1 MFDIFK
7 KKKKD
12 PLGLTENQR
21 QFISAVVGA
30 LSSKYPLFKTE
41 LELDTFAWV
50 SPNKVGG
57 EGSFVF
63 GINNDVWQ
71 KIADKKKDNFLVKNI
86 FFSSKAGEKVTVELY
101 TTEGLIVG
109 FGTSDQIENI
119 DFSSIDICNIW
130 EKHFLNDDYGKIYHL
145 IEPLTNEQLTKLN
158 MVKNTFQI
166 DIEGSS
172 YYPIHDIEDGNY
184 IAIDTS
190 GSVFKI
196 THDPF
201 QVIQIFPSIPEFL
214 ASL

>member
-101 TTEGLIVG
+101 TTEGLIIG

-119 DFSSIDICNIW
+119 DLSSIDICNIW
-130 EKHFLNDDYGKIYHL
+130 EKHFLNDDYSKINHL

-201 QVIQIFPSIPEFL
+201 QVILIFPSIPEFL